1 MSSERCCYCADRIQ
15 CRVGEQQQKCVS
27 KVVVVIG
34 REGEEETVEE
44 EERTLKLPAIT
55 LLPML
60 MTLRLED
67 VACCFAIAAAAA
79 AAVVF
84 AVDRNGSA
92 DQWHEDPA

>member
-1 MSSERCCYCADRIQ
+1 MSSERCCYCADRIH
-15 CRVGEQQQKCVS
+15 CRVGEQQQECVS
-27 KVVVVIG
+27 KVGVVIG

-44 EERTLKLPAIT
+44 EERRLKLPAIT

-67 VACCFAIAAAAA
+67 VACCLAIAAAAA
-79 AAVVF
+79 AALVF

>member
-15 CRVGEQQQKCVS
+15 CRVGEQQQECVS

-34 REGEEETVEE
+34 RDGEEETVE

-67 VACCFAIAAAAA
+67 VACSFAIAAAAA
-79 AAVVF
+79 DAVVF

-92 DQWHEDPA
+92 GQWHEDPA

>member
-1 MSSERCCYCADRIQ
+1 
-15 CRVGEQQQKCVS
+15 
-27 KVVVVIG
+27 VVIG
-34 REGEEETVEE
+34 REGGEETVEE
-44 EERTLKLPAIT
+44 EERRLKLPAIT

-67 VACCFAIAAAAA
+67 VACCFAIAAAA
-79 AAVVF
+79 VVF